1 MSRYNTTKQ
10 IKDENGTRRASTTI
24 FPSMPSRAEDIFV
37 KITSPERLDLLAY
50 RFYGDASKWWII
62 ASSNGLGKGTLFV
75 PENTI
80 IRIPADS
87 KIQETVEQ
95 TNNNR

>member
-1 MSRYNTTKQ
+1 MSRYTTTKQ
-10 IKDENGTRRASTTI
+10 IKDENGTRKASTTI

-50 RFYGDASKWWII
+50 RFYGDASKWRMI

-75 PENTI
+75 PENTTV
-80 IRIPADS
+80 RIPIDER
-87 KIQETVEQ
+87 IQDNIEQ
-95 TNNNR
+95 TNNSR